1 MYKIPIKVVLGKIYV
16 YQGHQAKW
24 QGHQPQFCFFLKNKQ
39 VDKNTVEGSVDMY
52 TAVSVVCAEVVVH
65 AAEAEVV
72 LFPHHKIYMKMHFH
86 LKVPHIESMTFVVSL
101 T

>member
-1 MYKIPIKVVLGKIYV
+1 
-16 YQGHQAKW
+16 
-24 QGHQPQFCFFLKNKQ
+24 
-39 VDKNTVEGSVDMY
+39 MY

-86 LKVPHIESMTFVVSL
+86 LKGPHIESMTFVVSL